1 MDCQER
7 PVLVSGPER
16 QVANGFNYYCKCSDL
31 EAGQSEE
38 KLKNEGKKKRK
49 KIRVWRKSP
58 FETVAAVF

>member
-1 MDCQER
+1 MDCQGR

-16 QVANGFNYYCKCSDL
+16 QVANRFSYYCKCSDL

-38 KLKNEGKKKRK
+38 KLKNEGKKK
-49 KIRVWRKSP
+49 IRVWRKSP